1 MSTKINPRATPETDI
16 LKEICS
22 SRSLGTK
29 ALEPETFWQL
39 LAEFPWREAAMVYW
53 YRLQPVID
61 RKRAGQRY
69 TYIDVWPLNDGESLD
84 QERLVARF
92 GEGKYRGR
100 LSDKNRPGQHKEVA
114 NTIIEIHDPLHP
126 AWIEDLRELVTEHSD
141 NQAYIQARRAA
152 GTKLPWDTDTTA
164 LEVDA
169 TVAGALAR
177 MNSELLEEMRRGR
190 EAPPQKDPF
199 EIAEK
204 MQSQGLGQ
212 VLALSKLQE
221 KSGGSTEALIG
232 LIGTILT
239 TQSNLQQTM
248 IKQAGANKGGIGELK
263 ELLEI
268 LTLLKGSESGAAG
281 ESPWASFF
289 ASLPDSLGAV
299 SELVANVATLRTA
312 AAGGGGVGVGGLP
325 AVVHPSA
332 GAGASDQS
340 NEQGEKG
347 SMNLAALISVGEKAV
362 AAFQRGAGGAEFARA
377 MSVYDRDTY
386 AFLAALKQPE
396 IMGVLQSQPA
406 IWDKL
411 KPQAPAVEQFI
422 AEFLAAGDAGEE
434 GADDSGLQAV

>member
-1 MSTKINPRATPETDI
+1 
-16 LKEICS
+16 
-22 SRSLGTK
+22 
-29 ALEPETFWQL
+29 
-39 LAEFPWREAAMVYW
+39 MVYW

-61 RKRAGQRY
+61 RKRAGKKY
-69 TYIDVWPLNDGESLD
+69 TYIDAWPLNDGESVD
-84 QERLVARF
+84 QERLVSRF
-92 GEGKYRGR
+92 GEGKYRAR

-114 NTIIEIHDPLHP
+114 NTIIEIHDPQHP
-126 AWIEDLRELVTEHSD
+126 AWIEDLRELVSEHSD

-190 EAPPQKDPF
+190 ETPPQNPF
-199 EIAEK
+199 DIADR
-204 MQSQGLGQ
+204 MQAQSLGQ

-221 KSGGSTEALIG
+221 GSGGGIKELVGLVSTM
-232 LIGTILT
+232 LT
-239 TQSNLQQTM
+239 TQSNLQLAM
-248 IKQAGANKGGIGELK
+248 IKQAGGKQGGIGELK

-289 ASLPDSLGAV
+289 TSLPDSLGAV

-325 AVVHPSA
+325 AVVNPPA

-340 NEQGEKG
+340 NAAGEKG

-377 MSVYDRDTY
+377 MSVYDPETY